1 MSHQE
6 RTFLEIIN
14 NFEFTIVI
22 LNRIMKTPP
31 STTDFILNLMGLIRI
46 TIKNSCNRISD
57 YFKISDNDLKNRIIG
72 TLIFYRYKIMTKS
85 LKK

>member
-14 NFEFTIVI
+14 NLGFTIVI
-22 LNRIMKTPP
+22 LNRIMKTSP

-46 TIKNSCNRISD
+46 PIKNSCNRSSD
-57 YFKISDNDLKNRIIG
+57 YFKISENDLKNKIID
-72 TLIFYRYKIMTKS
+72 TLIFYRYKIMTKP